1 MELLG
6 AGHTFGFPMDALQ
19 CMLADT
25 QLKVGSGG
33 EPAGTLAL
41 AAGTSWCWHHADMGE
56 AVSLSGQVTG
66 SLSLSQ
72 SSLQAQI
79 FPLRPCPCRVL
90 QERG

>member
-1 MELLG
+1 M
-6 AGHTFGFPMDALQ
+6 HALQ
-19 CMLADT
+19 CVLADT
-25 QLKVGSGG
+25 QLNGVSGG